1 MLEIK
6 NLNKYYQNG
15 EQKNHIL
22 KDLNLHVKKG
32 EFVAILGP
40 SGSGKSTLLNMIG
53 CLDTPDS
60 GDILFEG
67 EPVIGKDDK
76 TMSEYRRRYVGFVF
90 QAFNLVPVFS
100 VYENIVLPTVM
111 DDSTDAEYVDMLID
125 KLGLSEQKEKFPSML
140 SGGQQQRVAIARAL
154 ATKPKLILADE
165 PTGNLDTETG
175 EVVMDLLI
183 DSIKEFNQTLIMI
196 THNPEIAKRADR
208 TLTLRDGQLSE

>member
-1 MLEIK
+1 MLELK
-6 NLNKYYQNG
+6 NINKYYQNG
-15 EQKNHIL
+15 ENKNHIL

-60 GDILFEG
+60 GDVLIEG
-67 EPVIGKDDK
+67 KSVIGKDDK
-76 TMSEYRRRYVGFVF
+76 SMSEYRRQYVGFVF

-100 VYENIVLPTVM
+100 VYENIILPTVV
-111 DDSTDAEYVDMLID
+111 DERTDTEYIELLME
-125 KLGLSEQKEKFPSML
+125 KLGLQEHKDKFPSML

-154 ATKPKLILADE
+154 AAKPKLVLADE

-175 EVVMDLLI
+175 EAVMNLLI
-183 DSIKEFNQTLIMI
+183 DSIKEFEQTLIMI

-208 TLTLRDGQLSE
+208 VVTLRDGRIVE

>member
-22 KDLNLHVKKG
+22 KNLNLHVKKG

>member
-1 MLEIK
+1 MLELK
-6 NLNKYYQNG
+6 NINKYYQNG
-15 EQKNHIL
+15 ENKNHIL

-60 GDILFEG
+60 GDVLIEVKS
-67 EPVIGKDDK
+67 VIGKDDK
-76 TMSEYRRRYVGFVF
+76 SMSEYRRQYVGFVF

-100 VYENIVLPTVM
+100 VYENIILPTVV
-111 DDSTDAEYVDMLID
+111 DERTDTEYIELLME
-125 KLGLSEQKEKFPSML
+125 KLGLQEHKDKFPSML

-154 ATKPKLILADE
+154 AAKPKLVLADE

-175 EVVMDLLI
+175 EAVMNLLI
-183 DSIKEFNQTLIMI
+183 DSIKEFEQTLIMI

-208 TLTLRDGQLSE
+208 VVTLRDGRIVE